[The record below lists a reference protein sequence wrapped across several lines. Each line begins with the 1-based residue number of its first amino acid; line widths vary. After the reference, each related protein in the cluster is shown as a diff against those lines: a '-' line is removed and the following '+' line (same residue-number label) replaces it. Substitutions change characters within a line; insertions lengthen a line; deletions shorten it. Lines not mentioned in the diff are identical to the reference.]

1 MSDQATPLWYIYG
14 AGGFGV
20 ETLEICLSAM
30 AAGQTPNRRLRF
42 IVDNS
47 SEKEVLGYP
56 VVELSDCQQGA
67 LVTIAVG
74 EPAARSK
81 LAEKV
86 AAAGLRLTSAIAPSA
101 VISPSAT
108 IEEGVIIAPLCSVQ
122 ARAFIGCNVAV
133 NTMAI
138 VGHDVQVAEDAVISA
153 MVNLGGAVKVG
164 QRAYVGMGAIIR
176 EKLTVG
182 ADSIVSMGSV
192 VHRDVPEEVIAMGD
206 PARVVR
212 RNEDKVVFRK
222 SGDQA

>member
-1 MSDQATPLWYIYG
+1 MPDQATPLWYIYG

-30 AAGQTPNRRLRF
+30 AAGQTPKRRLRF

-81 LAEKV
+81 LGEKV

-164 QRAYVGMGAIIR
+164 RRAYVGMGAIIR

>member
-1 MSDQATPLWYIYG
+1 MSEQETPTWYIYG
-14 AGGFGV
+14 AGGFGL
-20 ETLEICLSAM
+20 ETLDICVSAM
-30 AAGQTPNRRLRF
+30 AAGLAPKRRLSF
-42 IVDNS
+42 IVDGS

-56 VVELSDCQQGA
+56 VVELADCPRGA

-74 EPAARSK
+74 EPAARAK

-101 VISPSAT
+101 VISPLAT
-108 IEEGVIIAPLCSVQ
+108 IEEGVIVAPLCSVQ
-122 ARAFIGCNVAV
+122 ARAFIGRNAAV

-138 VGHDVQVAEDAVISA
+138 VGHDVQVAEDAVISS

-164 QRAYVGMGAIIR
+164 RRAYVGMGGMIR

-182 ADSIVSMGSV
+182 ADSIVGMGSV
-192 VHRDVPEEVIAMGD
+192 VHRDVPDEVIAMGD

-212 RNEDKVVFRK
+212 RNEDKTVFRK
-222 SGDQA
+222 NGDWV

>member
-1 MSDQATPLWYIYG
+1 MPDQAAPIWYIYG
-14 AGGFGV
+14 AGGFGL
-20 ETLEICLSAM
+20 ETLEICLNAM
-30 AAGQTPNRRLRF
+30 AAGQAPKRRLSF
-42 IVDNS
+42 IVDGS
-47 SEKEVLGYP
+47 SEKEVLGCP
-56 VVELSDCQQGA
+56 VAELADCQQGA

-86 AAAGLRLTSAIAPSA
+86 TAAGLRLTSAIAPSA

-108 IEEGVIIAPLCSVQ
+108 IAEGVIIAPLCSVQ
-122 ARAFIGCNVAV
+122 AQAFIGRNAAV

-138 VGHDVQVAEDAVISA
+138 VGHDVQVAEDAVISS

-164 QRAYVGMGAIIR
+164 RRAYVGMGAMIR

-206 PARVVR
+206 PARVIR
-212 RNEDKVVFRK
+212 RNEDKTVFR
-222 SGDQA
+222 

>member
-1 MSDQATPLWYIYG
+1 MPEPVTSTWYVYG

-30 AAGQTPNRRLRF
+30 AAGQAPKRRLSF
-42 IVDNS
+42 IVDGSN
-47 SEKEVLGYP
+47 EKEVLGYP
-56 VVELSDCQQGA
+56 VVELGECPRGA

-74 EPAARSK
+74 EPAARAR
-81 LAEKV
+81 LAKRV
-86 AAAGLRLTSAIAPSA
+86 AVAGLQLNSAISPFA

-108 IEEGVIIAPLCSVQ
+108 IEEGVIVAPLCSVQ
-122 ARAFIGCNVAV
+122 ARAFIGRNAAV

-138 VGHDVQVAEDAVISA
+138 VGHDVQVAEDAVISS

-164 QRAYVGMGAIIR
+164 RRAYIGMGSAIR
-176 EKLTVG
+176 EKLTIG
-182 ADSIVSMGSV
+182 ADSIVGMGSV

-212 RNEDKVVFRK
+212 RNEDKTVFRK
-222 SGDQA
+222 SGD

>member
-1 MSDQATPLWYIYG
+1 MPDHVTPTWYIYG
-14 AGGFGV
+14 AGGFGL

-30 AAGQTPNRRLRF
+30 SAGLAPKRRMCF
-42 IVDNS
+42 IVDG
-47 SEKEVLGYP
+47 SEQKEVLGYP
-56 VVELSDCQQGA
+56 VVALTDCEHGA

-74 EPAARSK
+74 EPAARTK

-108 IEEGVIIAPLCSVQ
+108 IKDGVIVAPLCSVQ
-122 ARAFIGCNVAV
+122 ARAVISRNAAV
-133 NTMAI
+133 NTMAV
-138 VGHDVQVAEDAVISA
+138 VGHDVQVAEDAVISS

-164 QRAYVGMGAIIR
+164 RRAYIGMGGIIR

-212 RNEDKVVFRK
+212 RNDDKTVFRK
-222 SGDQA
+222 SGD